1 MQNSISVQPLP
12 TLLAEL
18 LGTFLLVF
26 VDAGGAAISAL
37 SGVEV
42 SHEARA
48 IATGLTVAAI
58 IYTFGPRSGA
68 HINPAITLAFAAR
81 GSFAWRWVPAYWL
94 MQLIGASLAALL
106 LATLFG
112 QDAVRD
118 AVTEPNL
125 DTMPAFIMEVALT
138 FMLASVVLGTAI
150 RVKKIGPHLALAS
163 GITVMACVMFARPVS
178 EASMNP
184 ARSFGPAIVA
194 GDLDALWIYV
204 FAPAIGALLA
214 VAIARLVHGPLEPDE
229 VEAAVGEKN
238 LPSAQR

>member
-1 MQNSISVQPLP
+1 MPTSFQPFP
-12 TLLAEL
+12 TLLAEV

-26 VDAGGAAISAL
+26 VDAGGAAIAAL
-37 SGVEV
+37 AGAEV

-58 IYTFGPRSGA
+58 IYTFGPRSGT

-81 GSFAWRWVPAYWL
+81 GSFPWRMVPPYWL
-94 MQLIGASLAALL
+94 AQLTGASLAALM
-106 LATLFG
+106 LALLFG
-112 QDAVRD
+112 QSAVGD

-125 DTMPAFIMEVALT
+125 DVTPAFIMEVALT

-178 EASMNP
+178 DASMNP

-194 GDLDALWIYV
+194 GELDALWIYLL
-204 FAPAIGALLA
+204 APAIGALLA
-214 VAIARLVHGPLEPDE
+214 VAIARLVHGPRGTDE
-229 VEAAVGEKN
+229 IEAAVGEKN
-238 LPSAQR
+238 LPPSG